1 MMRDVSEHLDFVVDY
16 INEIPYNS
24 AIILTGPNGSGK
36 SLVRKQLSFKLKNDN
51 KTGKVQQVSMQL
63 RTGANMFG
71 LGAFVHDSDWDS
83 TSGHTYYLVSSLIE
97 SCIKEKSE
105 DYIVIDEP
113 EIGMSK
119 ESQLAVAHLIRD
131 NLDNILSNNLGLMVI
146 THSEVIVKELKDVCD
161 FKYLDIDSKDMTAD
175 EWINR
180 EIKPTDFK
188 ELGKWSHELFLEVR
202 KRSKDH

>member
-1 MMRDVSEHLDFVVDY
+1 MRDVSKHLDFVVDC
-16 INEIPYNS
+16 INEIPYNR

-36 SLVRKQLSFKLKNDN
+36 SLVRKQISFRLKNDN
-51 KTGKVQQVSMQL
+51 KKGKVQQVSMQL

-131 NLDNILSNNLGLMVI
+131 NIDAILGNNLGLMVI

-161 FKYLDIDSKDMTAD
+161 FKYLDIDRQDMTAD

-180 EIKPTDFK
+180 EITETNFD
-188 ELGKWSHELFLEVR
+188 ELREWTHQLFLEIT
-202 KRSKDH
+202 KRSKQH